1 MPTLTARS
9 ASVQMHPAAVSVV
22 GLQLYH
28 FESLFERRC
37 VDHWIAISLSIRRPP
52 SEEYDFL
59 KYRRYR

>member
-28 FESLFERRC
+28 FETLFEHHRVGRST
-37 VDHWIAISLSIRRPP
+37 AFSPSILRPP
-52 SEEYDFL
+52 YEEYDFL
-59 KYRRYR
+59 K